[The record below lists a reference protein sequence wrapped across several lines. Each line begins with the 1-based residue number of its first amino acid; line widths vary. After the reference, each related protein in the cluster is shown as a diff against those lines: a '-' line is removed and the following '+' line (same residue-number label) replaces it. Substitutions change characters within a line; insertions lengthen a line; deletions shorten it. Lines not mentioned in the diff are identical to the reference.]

1 MIKIQRRILVPF
13 FIAIIF
19 IFVSCSKHKSQWQ
32 GTIGVVNGVT
42 IVNNPKEP
50 MYSAD
55 VFNLEVDLIIG
66 NEEVEDESMFQDI
79 QNMVVDEEGN
89 IYVLDTKALDIK
101 VFDRN
106 GEFLRIIGRKGQGP
120 GELQNPFDL
129 QVLPHKKIM
138 VYDYS
143 LRQFNIF
150 SQEGEFLRQF
160 STRQLP
166 RFRHPKV
173 DSRGNIVAGF
183 WIRGDTNKAGLNKFD
198 SDLRPIFMIT
208 TQPLVSKS
216 GRNFDYFEQLWQTN
230 LAWDVTTKD
239 EIIWGVVT
247 SYEIFVHNPEG
258 KLIKKIIRESDG
270 IAITKKE
277 EEKLIKNWFGDEPV
291 PDFLTIN
298 FPAKYPSFSEFTCD
312 EKGRI
317 FVQTH
322 EETEDEEERYY
333 DVFDPDGKYIA
344 RISLKYRPVAWKKN
358 KLYTI
363 EENEDGFPV
372 VKRYKVNWNI

>member
-19 IFVSCSKHKSQWQ
+19 IFVSCSEQKPQWY
-32 GTIGVVNGVT
+32 GTIDVVDGLTV
-42 IVNNPKEP
+42 VNNPKEP
-50 MYSAD
+50 MYSSD
-55 VFNLEVDLIIG
+55 VFNLEVDLTIG
-66 NEEVEDESMFQDI
+66 NEEVEEEFMFQEI
-79 QNMVVDEEGN
+79 QNMVVDEEEN
-89 IYVLDTKALDIK
+89 IYVLDTKALKIK
-101 VFDRN
+101 VFGRN
-106 GEFLRIIGRKGQGP
+106 GDFLRIFGNKGQGP
-120 GELQNPFDL
+120 GELQNPFDM
-129 QVLPHKKIM
+129 QILPHKEIM
-138 VYDYS
+138 VYDYG

-150 SQEGEFLRQF
+150 SQKGAFLRQF

-166 RFRHPKV
+166 RFRYPKV

-183 WIRGDTNKAGLNKFD
+183 WIRGDKNKAGLKKFD
-198 SDLRPIFMIT
+198 TELRPIFMIT
-208 TQPLVSKS
+208 SQPLVSKS

-230 LAWDVTTKD
+230 LAWNISTKD

-247 SYEIFVHNPEG
+247 SYEVFVHNPEG
-258 KLIKKIIRESDG
+258 KLIKKIIREYDG
-270 IAITKKE
+270 ITITKKE
-277 EEKLIKNWFGDEPV
+277 EEKLIKSWFGDEPV
-291 PDFLTIN
+291 PSFLTIN

-312 EKGRI
+312 EEGRI

-322 EETEDEEERYY
+322 EKTQDGERDYY
-333 DVFDPDGKYIA
+333 DVFDSEGKYIA

-372 VKRYKVNWNI
+372 VKRYKVTWNI